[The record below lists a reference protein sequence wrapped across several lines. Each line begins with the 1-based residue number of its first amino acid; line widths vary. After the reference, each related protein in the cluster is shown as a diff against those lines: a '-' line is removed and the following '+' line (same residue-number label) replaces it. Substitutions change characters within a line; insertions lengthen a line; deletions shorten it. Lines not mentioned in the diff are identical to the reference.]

1 MDEQGLERRAI
12 ASGDLPA
19 TKIQNKTRINKD
31 AFDLWFKNGCK
42 GTEEIENSTAKTDEV
57 NWLDISDLWKLNG
70 WEHKKDRTSYNFI
83 DLFSGAGV
91 LWYLSPNFLIN
102 GSLNISFLRP

>member
-1 MDEQGLERRAI
+1 MERRAI

-31 AFDLWFKNGCK
+31 DFDLWFKNGCK

-57 NWLDISDLWKLNG
+57 NWLDISDLCKLNG

-102 GSLNISFLRP
+102 GSLNISFFRL